1 MYKSYHLIFFSVLK
15 GFFIISVSS
24 CQSVGTKHSLFTS
37 YISNLP
43 HVYYLRTCSFLA
55 TIGGYDLILHNMN
68 SEKNNF
74 TECAMDIRIL
84 FQNNVLV

>member
-1 MYKSYHLIFFSVLK
+1 MNRYMSEKAVSDDLEALNLKNFPHTPKGMTNIFS
-15 GFFIISVSS
+15 
-24 CQSVGTKHSLFTS
+24 
-37 YISNLP
+37 
-43 HVYYLRTCSFLA
+43 LA
-55 TIGGYDLILHNMN
+55 TPLGGYDLILHNMN